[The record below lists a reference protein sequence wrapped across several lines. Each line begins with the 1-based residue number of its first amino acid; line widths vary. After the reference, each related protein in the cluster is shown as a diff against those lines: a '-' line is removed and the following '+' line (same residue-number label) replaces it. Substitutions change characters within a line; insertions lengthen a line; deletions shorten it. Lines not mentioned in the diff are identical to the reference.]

1 MSIVDDQYQDLI
13 DRIDVEG
20 YDKLDRT
27 GVGTRSVFGHQMR
40 FDISGG
46 KLPLLTTKKVYTR
59 AIIHELLWMLSGD
72 TNIRYLKENNVNIWD
87 SWIDPETAEYDN
99 DGKLIAGD
107 CPKVYGKQWRK
118 WEDTRIVSAEEATC
132 KERQGFQ
139 VVGEVTSGRYAVHRV
154 IDQIAN
160 IVDQL
165 KNNPDSRRIIFTAWN
180 VAEIEEQALPPCHL
194 LAQFWTREMA
204 RKERGQWLNHHLPN
218 LKERYGELVY
228 DNLADHIEGDISED
242 VYNRNIHGWL
252 DKQGVPQ
259 RALSCQLYQRSA
271 DTALGV
277 PFNIVQY
284 PLLTHMLAHV
294 TNMAADEFI
303 WTGGDCHVYSDQR
316 EGLEEQLD
324 REALDDNGVKLWLNP
339 DITDV
344 DDFTFDDIRVEGYM
358 SHPPVKFPAAAV

>member
-1 MSIVDDQYQDLI
+1 MSNHVDHQYQDLI

-20 YDKLDRT
+20 HDKLDRT

-87 SWIDPETAEYDN
+87 SWLDPETAEYDK

-107 CPKVYGKQWRK
+107 CPRVYGAQWRM
-118 WEDTRIVSAEEATC
+118 WEDVRIVDAEEATC
-132 KERQGFQ
+132 KEKQGFQ
-139 VVGEVTSGRYAVHRV
+139 VVGEVTSGRYAVHRE

-194 LAQFWTREMA
+194 LAQFWTRELTLL
-204 RKERGQWLNHHLPN
+204 ERV
-218 LKERYGELVY
+218 R
-228 DNLADHIEGDISED
+228 LADLEDKWHLEYFEVNRAEIEVEL
-242 VYNRNIHGWL
+242 RELNI
-252 DKQGVPQ
+252 PR
-259 RALSCQLYQRSA
+259 RALSCHLYQRSA

-294 TNMAADEFI
+294 TGMVAEEFI
-303 WTGGDCHVYSDQR
+303 WTGGDCHVYSDQW

-324 REALDDNGVKLWLNP
+324 REALDDNGAKLWLNP
-339 DITDV
+339 DITDI
-344 DDFTFDDIRVEGYM
+344 DDFTFDDIRVEGYE